1 MISGEIPYIIYP
13 RRSIFPTFVRLATGN
28 LNSPDSTVNHP
39 HQVTEANG
47 VFFFARKFNNSLG
60 IRGVIIL
67 PRYFNQL

>member
-39 HQVTEANG
+39 HQVTKANG
-47 VFFFARKFNNSLG
+47 VLSLRENSITAWVLG
-60 IRGVIIL
+60 SL
-67 PRYFNQL
+67 